1 MGARR
6 GTPAAKAKVT
16 FPRRGE
22 VYLVAFDPTVGA
34 EIRKTRPA
42 VIIQNDIGNRASST
56 TIVAAVTS
64 QVKEPLY
71 PFEVRIGVGEG
82 GLKKPS
88 VVLLDQIRTVD
99 RARLL
104 RRLGTLHHDTMVR
117 VDSAL
122 MISLSLVEL

>member
-6 GTPAAKAKVT
+6 GAPAAKAKVT

-34 EIRKTRPA
+34 
-42 VIIQNDIGNRASST
+42 
-56 TIVAAVTS
+56 
-64 QVKEPLY
+64 
-71 PFEVRIGVGEG
+71 GEG
-82 GLKKPS
+82 GLEKPS

-104 RRLGTLHHDTMVR
+104 RRLGTLRRDTMVR
-117 VDSAL
+117 VDGAL
-122 MISLSLVEL
+122 MISLALVEL

>member
-1 MGARR
+1 MGARDKS
-6 GTPAAKAKVT
+6 PARTKVGH
-16 FPRRGE
+16 PRRGE

-71 PFEVRIGVGEG
+71 PFEVRVGAGEG
-82 GLKKPS
+82 GLEKPS

-104 RRLGTLHHDTMVR
+104 RRLGTLRRDTMVR
-117 VDSAL
+117 VDGAL
-122 MISLSLVEL
+122 MISLALVEL

>member
-6 GTPAAKAKVT
+6 GAPAAKAKVT

-71 PFEVRIGVGEG
+71 PFEVRVGAGEG
-82 GLKKPS
+82 GLEKPS

-104 RRLGTLHHDTMVR
+104 RRLGTLHRDTMVR
-117 VDSAL
+117 VDGAL

>member
-1 MGARR
+1 MARR
-6 GTPAAKAKVT
+6 FRPEKEKVA

-22 VYLVAFDPTVGA
+22 IYLVHIDPTFGY
-34 EIRKTRPA
+34 EIQKTRPA
-42 VIIQNDIGNRASST
+42 LVIQNDIGNRASST

-71 PFEVRIGVGEG
+71 PFEVRVGAGEG
-82 GLKKPS
+82 GLEKPS

-104 RRLGTLHHDTMVR
+104 RRLGTLRRDTMVR
-117 VDSAL
+117 VDGAL
-122 MISLSLVEL
+122 MISLALVEL